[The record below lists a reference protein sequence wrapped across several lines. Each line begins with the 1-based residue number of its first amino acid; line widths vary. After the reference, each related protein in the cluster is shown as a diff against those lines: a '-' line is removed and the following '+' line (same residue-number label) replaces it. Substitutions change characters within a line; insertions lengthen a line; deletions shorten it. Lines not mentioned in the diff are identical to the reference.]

1 MKEYLTYNEI
11 ETIVENC
18 ANRET
23 ALQKKMV
30 KDLLVVK
37 FITDTNVPD
46 ELTNDM
52 WDGFMADGTI
62 DIAYKTV
69 KNLNVL
75 DEVLAEENNV
85 KDILK
90 DAELALEEFLE
101 DANKV
106 LTKTAKKLP
115 QSTDEWE
122 NLADTFKKA
131 VSTNV

>member
-1 MKEYLTYNEI
+1 MKESLTYNEI
-11 ETIVENC
+11 EIIVENC

-37 FITDTNVPD
+37 FITDANVPD

>member
-37 FITDTNVPD
+37 FITDANVPD

>member
-11 ETIVENC
+11 EIIVENC

-37 FITDTNVPD
+37 FITDANVPD

>member
-37 FITDTNVPD
+37 FITDANVPD

-115 QSTDEWE
+115 QSTDEWK

-131 VSTNV
+131 VSSNV